1 MTKRRARNSTMDAG
15 FCPVSAAQAKMGAKF
30 LRFFA
35 ITAGMKIV
43 IILGVSARALIAL
56 HTVGRGG
63 GVMKRFEIKAHSW
76 NILIGIAALTL
87 LLPLSALG
95 HCDSID
101 GPVVKA
107 AQNALAARNV
117 NFVLVWIQ
125 KENES
130 EINEAFKQTLKV
142 RRLGR
147 DARALA
153 DKYFFET
160 VVRLHRAGEGE
171 AYTGLKPAGTN
182 IVPIIRVLDKAI
194 DTGSAAQLLNEI
206 PAPAKADVEEQFKQ
220 VIRLKKY
227 NINNVEAGRRYVK
240 SYVTFIHHVE
250 ELYEA
255 SHTS

>member
-1 MTKRRARNSTMDAG
+1 MLELIRISL
-15 FCPVSAAQAKMGAKF
+15 AAIDKE
-30 LRFFA
+30 
-35 ITAGMKIV
+35 
-43 IILGVSARALIAL
+43 
-56 HTVGRGG
+56 
-63 GVMKRFEIKAHSW
+63 GVMKRTKINAAHFLK
-76 NILIGIAALTL
+76 ILIAVAALTV
-87 LLPLSALG
+87 LLPLSALA
-95 HCDSID
+95 HCDSMD

-107 AQNALAARNV
+107 AQNALASRNV
-117 NFVLVWIQ
+117 NFVLIWIQ
-125 KENES
+125 KENEP
-130 EINEAFKQTLKV
+130 ELIDAFKQTLKV

-171 AYTGLKPAGTN
+171 PYTGLKPAGTN

-194 DTGSAAQLLNEI
+194 DSGSAAQLLNEV
-206 PAPAKADVEEQFKQ
+206 PAKAKVEVQEGFNQ
-220 VIRLKKY
+220 VMGLKKF

-255 SHTS
+255 SHSS